1 MWLVVGGVGF
11 VAATVAAFVQPPRDN
26 PLVPTQ
32 SLAQWFKEPIEVNA
46 WRRLPFFG
54 QLRNVFFVDK
64 TYGWALSERGT
75 ILATTDG
82 GLDWKIQY
90 SDGSQYFTSMHF
102 ADARHGW
109 AVSLLGAILATTD
122 GGLNW
127 KIQYSGTSK

>member
-1 MWLVVGGVGF
+1 MPSSAPQRSRRVRQKTSAGTSPKGSATRPARGRRWMWLVVGGVGF

-64 TYGWALSERGT
+64 TYGWAL
-75 ILATTDG
+75 
-82 GLDWKIQY
+82 
-90 SDGSQYFTSMHF
+90 
-102 ADARHGW
+102 
-109 AVSLLGAILATTD
+109 
-122 GGLNW
+122 
-127 KIQYSGTSK
+127 